1 MITTIIFDLGNVLVD
16 FAWQDYFDSFHFPE
30 ELKPRIAKATVLSPT
45 WNEFDRGAESD
56 EALVEAFVKND
67 PGVEKEIRK
76 LCENIHDM
84 LKEKDYALPWVME
97 LKDRGYKVYYLSN
110 FSRKAEIDCKDAI
123 DFLDYMDGGIL
134 SYKEKLIKPEPKIY
148 QLLIDRYQ
156 LVPEECIFLD
166 DLEAN
171 CKVAETFGIHT
182 IQFTTR
188 EAAIEKLK
196 EYGIYQKKA

>member
-196 EYGIYQKKA
+196 EYGIY